1 MAKMFV
7 SGDNPGLL
15 KVAAGDL
22 QLANCMLWCISL
34 NVVATTYFQS
44 IGKPATAIILSTLR
58 QGVCLLPVIWFL
70 PYFME
75 DHEFAI
81 WLSMPIS
88 DVACCLMT
96 IVPVWLHYRFMSKVK
111 SRG

>member
-1 MAKMFV
+1 M
-7 SGDNPGLL
+7 
-15 KVAAGDL
+15 
-22 QLANCMLWCISL
+22 
-34 NVVATTYFQS
+34 
-44 IGKPATAIILSTLR
+44 
-58 QGVCLLPVIWFL
+58 LPVIWFL